1 MGVLSVFGQVHY
13 KKTATIEVII
23 ATSRLVTFSRLVT
36 HFWCGHN
43 ERIFAKGECMLNIQ
57 CILKYES
64 CY

>member
-23 ATSRLVTFSRLVT
+23 ATSRLVT

-43 ERIFAKGECMLNIQ
+43 ERRFAKGECMLNIQ